1 MRRSDMRKQAA
12 GRRSQGGMTLI
23 ELMIAMAV
31 LAIGMAGVMILITTG
46 IATNSRNKGD
56 TTGTM
61 VAQMVLDKIA
71 TYPANAAGIIQV
83 TDCRPA
89 NLGGPQLLNISTAAA
104 ALPVGAG
111 AQLDPAGSGTINW
124 AQAQA
129 NVPVNYG
136 MTYYVCGAQG
146 TSAPYDV
153 RWNIAQMTVIGGTTY
168 NKLIV
173 VSARPLGVLGG
184 AAQGVYYQPP
194 VTLRTI
200 TSM

>member
-1 MRRSDMRKQAA
+1 MRRNDAHKRAGSRRGQA
-12 GRRSQGGMTLI
+12 GMTLI
-23 ELMIAMAV
+23 ELMIAMVV
-31 LAIGMAGVMILITTG
+31 LAIGMAGVMILITSA

-61 VAQMVLDKIA
+61 VAQMVMEKIA
-71 TYPANAAGIIQV
+71 NYPANANGVITI

-89 NLGGPQLLNISTAAA
+89 ALGGPQILKIATTAGVMPAG
-104 ALPVGAG
+104 LG
-111 AQLDPAGSGTINW
+111 AQFNPDGSGTINW
-124 AQAQA
+124 NQAQA
-129 NVPVNYG
+129 AVPANYA

-146 TSAPYDV
+146 TAAPYDV
-153 RWNIAQMTVIGGTTY
+153 RWNVVQMTTAGGTTFT
-168 NKLIV
+168 KLVV
-173 VSARPLGVLGG
+173 VSARALGVLGG